1 MVCDGPTLSTAP
13 SGCASSEPV
22 SKSRKLRGRCE
33 ARGRQGKAD
42 VPHLLQ
48 QFEQLPGLI
57 ELAWKTAGPAKG

>member
-1 MVCDGPTLSTAP
+1 
-13 SGCASSEPV
+13 
-22 SKSRKLRGRCE
+22 LRGRCE